1 MGLHDRI
8 NRSGSAA
15 AVDLHLA
22 QVESDDAPRAMDP
35 YAELK
40 TRIHHAV
47 IATLGAELF
56 RQDANEDLS
65 ERVLRSVTE
74 RKTRSERSSFAS
86 CLKSSAPRVAMTS

>member
-22 QVESDDAPRAMDP
+22 HVEEETPRASDP

-40 TRIHHAV
+40 TRIH
-47 IATLGAELF
+47 
-56 RQDANEDLS
+56 LS
-65 ERVLRSVTE
+65 LIHISEP
-74 RKTRSERSSFAS
+74 TRH
-86 CLKSSAPRVAMTS
+86 